1 MRVLLVDKEAD
12 LLPALQGSLL
22 AVEGLELYCAP
33 DGPTA
38 LQHATLLN
46 GVDVLLTEVF
56 QPNVDGV
63 ALRDDLQRIRP
74 LMHTIFFTRHKLSL
88 QSNALQGHPV
98 LSVPVDPDLFLS
110 ELLASRQAQT
120 QSHAQDSTRSPEI
133 KNVAQPSPLKPLPRP
148 QSPPAELPQDDA
160 VFEAP
165 PHHPAQISEPPANPA
180 APPTTPSPSVPTETF
195 KPTTEVSPL
204 SETTPPSRVALRPGA
219 NLGPYKL
226 LRSESDTNWGPRF
239 GAVHTT
245 LKRAVH
251 LIVLDEK
258 KQASESLRAAFLGEA
273 SAKARAQHPSLLT
286 VYEAAETDGHLFYA
300 IERIE
305 ADTLQSLS
313 HRGAS
318 LPFTSLQRTAETVAK
333 GLQYFLHARLSHS
346 PLGSND
352 ILISQDGTPRLQ
364 NIAIES
370 QNSGDA
376 EPAPSDDIATLGQAL
391 HTLAAEDAP
400 LPFQLFLERTS
411 ALHLR
416 RIADWDEFLS
426 QLARLDSKQN
436 LLPPSAVEDV
446 VFNDS
451 PVGRRRVHP
460 VLGALLLGLTA
471 IALVWYYMRPVLPIP
486 RQVQIPAGQYLVGSG
501 KKITLPSFSI
511 DATEITNRHYAG
523 FVAWLRLHPKEAAR
537 YDHPEQPP
545 HQNHVPEGWTLQFP
559 ERIHSAPDPKDPKWD
574 LPVTKVNWWDA
585 YAFANWAGRALP
597 TEEQWEAAGRG
608 PRGFLFPWGDE
619 PEPERAHVRQGNA
632 DPSAEAAPISVLML
646 KDASEFGVLGLCGN
660 VSEWT
665 ATKPDKTTAVAKG
678 NHFNSPLLSLD
689 ARASVSTETHSPR
702 LGFRTVSQKANP

>member
-22 AVEGLELYCAP
+22 AVDGLELYCAP

-56 QPNVDGV
+56 QPGVDGV
-63 ALRDDLQRIRP
+63 ALRDDLQRIKP
-74 LMHTIFFTRHKLSL
+74 LMRTIFFTRHKLGP
-88 QSNALQGHPV
+88 QSDALKGYPI
-98 LSVPVDPDLFLS
+98 LSVPVNPDLFLS
-110 ELLASRQAQT
+110 ELLASRQAQV
-120 QSHAQDSTRSPEI
+120 QPHAQDYPQNPET
-133 KNVAQPSPLKPLPRP
+133 KNVAQPPPLKPPYRP
-148 QSPPAELPQDDA
+148 LSHRTELPHNNGA

-165 PHHPAQISEPPANPA
+165 HQLPLARISEPPANPA
-180 APPTTPSPSVPTETF
+180 VPPHPATPPPSLPTEPTGPVVEASIPPEAPSPS
-195 KPTTEVSPL
+195 
-204 SETTPPSRVALRPGA
+204 RAALQPGA

-226 LRSESDTNWGPRF
+226 LRTESDTDWGPRF

-251 LIVLDEK
+251 LNFLNEE
-258 KQASESLRAAFLGEA
+258 KQASEGLRSAFLGEA

-313 HRGAS
+313 NRGVS
-318 LPFTSLQRTAETVAK
+318 LPFTSLRRTAETVAK
-333 GLQYFLHARLSHS
+333 GLQYFLHAHLSHS
-346 PLGSND
+346 PLRSND

-364 NIAIES
+364 NIVIGS
-370 QNSGDA
+370 HDSGDV
-376 EPAPSDDIATLGQAL
+376 EPDPSDDIATLGQAL

-411 ALHLR
+411 ALHLQ

-426 QLARLDSKQN
+426 QLAKLGSEQN
-436 LLPPSAVEDV
+436 LLPPSMAKEV
-446 VFNDS
+446 VLSDF
-451 PVGRRRVHP
+451 PVGRRTAHP
-460 VLGALLLGLTA
+460 VLGLLLLGLTA
-471 IALVWYYMRPVLPIP
+471 IALVWYYMRPDLPIP
-486 RQVQIPAGQYLVGSG
+486 RQVRIPAGQYLVGSG
-501 KKITLPSFSI
+501 KKIPLPSFSI

-523 FVAWLRLHPKEAAR
+523 FVAWLRLHPKDAAR

-559 ERIHSAPDPKDPKWD
+559 EKIHSAPDPKNPKWD
-574 LPVTKVNWWDA
+574 LPVTKVSWWDA

-619 PEPERAHVRQGNA
+619 PEPERANVRQTDA
-632 DPSAEAAPISVLML
+632 DPSIETAPISVLML

-665 ATKPDKTTAVAKG
+665 ATKSDKKTAVAKG
-678 NHFNSPLLSLD
+678 N
-689 ARASVSTETHSPR
+689 
-702 LGFRTVSQKANP
+702 